1 MDIEKKQLKLDKSLL
16 TMYSTQIEGFIPLT
30 VEAGTTNLDK
40 FEQGV
45 PDYAQLS
52 VQGYVSKGLE
62 IKRLG
67 EGDWN
72 AGFMLQIKNKAIINT
87 TKEALRFALD
97 AMDGKFNDKK
107 IPPKAIT
114 QQRKKIANGICD
126 ELIELLR
133 CNGVNAAK
141 LFSVYADAVVT
152 DHNGQG
158 YRIRVEPID

>member
-1 MDIEKKQLKLDKSLL
+1 MDIEKKQIKKDKSLL
-16 TMYSTQIEGFIPLT
+16 TMYRSEIGDISPLT
-30 VEAGTTNLDK
+30 VEAGTTDLSK

-45 PDYAQLS
+45 PQYAQLS
-52 VQGYVSKGLE
+52 VQGYISNALE
-62 IKRLG
+62 IERLG
-67 EGDWN
+67 EGEWD
-72 AGFMLQIKNKAIINT
+72 AGFMLRVKGSKGIND

-97 AMDGKFNDKK
+97 AMDGKYNDKK
-107 IPPKAIT
+107 IPPKAII

-152 DHNGQG
+152 DRNGQG